1 MRSNLFN
8 LSLHHREKG
17 EDVPQEPFSMYAT
30 LPRSMRETKL
40 VTNVKEMDD
49 PEELE
54 KRRALVDTKSPTQL
68 SQIHGLNDLP
78 VPSNIEKLFK
88 GRDRSSSVAKDTQS
102 ENLAP
107 KSFGESMYATLP
119 KSWKE
124 QNLITK
130 VKEEDPE
137 TVAKNKALTTEKTPA
152 QLAQITSLDD
162 FPIPEALENF
172 LKSDRKVSKVDGNA
186 PSKPLPKMTLEGMYE
201 TLPRSLKTEVLVK
214 SRVMEDPEE
223 LERRKELIEAKKPS
237 ELSKINGFND
247 FPIPTRIESLM
258 SKKGNKPDVATKS
271 ISLAD
276 LGKMDTWREKMPES
290 MKAEV
295 LVKSR
300 VEDPEVQRQRAEI
313 TKCKTPNQLSQINSL
328 ADFPIP
334 TTIETMLEKRPKSS
348 VPMEEVNS
356 DPKPIKD
363 KLYDT
368 LPRSMKSE
376 VLVRVRDEDPELQRQ
391 RQELTRAKSP
401 AELSQISSMADFPI
415 PKNIEDLLNK
425 NKTAATPDALDNV
438 GPTPPPRRFRREEL
452 YDSLPASLKTEVLVK
467 TKIET
472 DEEVLKHRQELTRS
486 KSPAQLSEMKGLDD
500 FPIPTFV
507 ENLTKRSG
515 TGKTEEVS
523 STQNLE

>member
-1 MRSNLFN
+1 
-8 LSLHHREKG
+8 
-17 EDVPQEPFSMYAT
+17 
-30 LPRSMRETKL
+30 
-40 VTNVKEMDD
+40 
-49 PEELE
+49 
-54 KRRALVDTKSPTQL
+54 
-68 SQIHGLNDLP
+68 
-78 VPSNIEKLFK
+78 
-88 GRDRSSSVAKDTQS
+88 
-102 ENLAP
+102 
-107 KSFGESMYATLP
+107 
-119 KSWKE
+119 
-124 QNLITK
+124 
-130 VKEEDPE
+130 
-137 TVAKNKALTTEKTPA
+137 
-152 QLAQITSLDD
+152 
-162 FPIPEALENF
+162 
-172 LKSDRKVSKVDGNA
+172 
-186 PSKPLPKMTLEGMYE
+186 
-201 TLPRSLKTEVLVK
+201 
-214 SRVMEDPEE
+214 
-223 LERRKELIEAKKPS
+223 
-237 ELSKINGFND
+237 
-247 FPIPTRIESLM
+247 
-258 SKKGNKPDVATKS
+258 
-271 ISLAD
+271 
-276 LGKMDTWREKMPES
+276 
-290 MKAEV
+290 
-295 LVKSR
+295 

-348 VPMEEVNS
+348 VPMEEVNT

-368 LPRSMKSE
+368 IPRSMKSE

-425 NKTAATPDALDNV
+425 NKNAATPDALDNV

-523 STQNLE
+523 STQNLEESGQGTMKKLYNQLPGSLKSEVLVRARQEEPEIQSARAEIIKNKSVNELSQINTIDDFPLPKSVEHLIGRAPRPVERRKKFRKMSVHLQNESISENICENDVEKLSLTVD

>member
-1 MRSNLFN
+1 M
-8 LSLHHREKG
+8 
-17 EDVPQEPFSMYAT
+17 
-30 LPRSMRETKL
+30 
-40 VTNVKEMDD
+40 TNVKEIED
-49 PEELE
+49 PEVLE
-54 KRRALVDTKSPTQL
+54 KRRALVETRSPTQL

-102 ENLAP
+102 ENAVP
-107 KSFGESMYATLP
+107 KTFGESMYATLP

-137 TVAKNKALTTEKTPA
+137 VVAKNKALTAEKTPA
-152 QLAQITSLDD
+152 QLSQITSLDE

-172 LKSDRKVSKVDGNA
+172 LKSDRKGSKVDGNV
-186 PSKPLPKMTLEGMYE
+186 PSKPLSKMTLEDMYE

-223 LERRKELIEAKKPS
+223 LERRKELIESKKPK
-237 ELSKINGFND
+237 ELSKINGLND
-247 FPIPTRIESLM
+247 FPIPTRIETLI
-258 SKKGNKPDVATKS
+258 SKKGGGSKTDLAPKS
-271 ISLAD
+271 MSFSD
-276 LGKMDTWREKMPES
+276 LGKLDAWRDKLPES
-290 MKAEV
+290 MKSEV
-295 LVKSR
+295 LVKAR

-348 VPMEEVNS
+348 VPMAEP
-356 DPKPIKD
+356 DPRPMKD

-376 VLVRVRDEDPELQRQ
+376 VLVRVRDEDPELQKQ
-391 RQELTRAKSP
+391 RQELTRSKSP
-401 AELSQISSMADFPI
+401 VELSQISSLAEFPI
-415 PKNIEDLLNK
+415 PKNIESLLNK
-425 NKTAATPDALDNV
+425 KATSDAVDNA

-467 TKIET
+467 TKVET
-472 DEEVLKHRQELTRS
+472 DEEVLKQRQELTRS

-507 ENLTKRSG
+507 ENLTKR
-515 TGKTEEVS
+515 KTEEAT
-523 STQNLE
+523 STPNLE

>member
-1 MRSNLFN
+1 
-8 LSLHHREKG
+8 
-17 EDVPQEPFSMYAT
+17 
-30 LPRSMRETKL
+30 MRETKL

-107 KSFGESMYATLP
+107 KSFGDSMYATLP

-152 QLAQITSLDD
+152 QLAQITSLDE

-172 LKSDRKVSKVDGNA
+172 LKSDKKVSKVDGNA

-258 SKKGNKPDVATKS
+258 SKKGNKSEMATKS
-271 ISLAD
+271 MSWSD
-276 LGKMDTWREKMPES
+276 LGKMDVWREKMPES

-295 LVKSR
+295 LVKAR

-348 VPMEEVNS
+348 VPMEEAA

-376 VLVRVRDEDPELQRQ
+376 VLVRVRDEDPELQKQ
-391 RQELTRAKSP
+391 RQELTRSKSP
-401 AELSQISSMADFPI
+401 VELSQISSLAEFPI
-415 PKNIEDLLNK
+415 PKNIEGLLNK
-425 NKTAATPDALDNV
+425 KNAIAADAVDNA

-507 ENLTKRSG
+507 ENLTKR
-515 TGKTEEVS
+515 GKAEDIS
-523 STQNLE
+523 SSQNLE